1 MQNINAE
8 SKYQGEMNNRKYSG
22 NINKFLRISILVI
35 CILPLTGWAQVLT
48 IDSVL
53 NRIEKNNPE
62 LKMYDAQINAY
73 NAYADGAKSLEPLQV
88 GGGFFMTPYNVSMW
102 KGEGEQSASP
112 GMGSFMIS
120 AQQMFSN
127 PKKLNANA
135 SYMQSM
141 SSVEK
146 ETKNATKNEMFGMA
160 KMNYSELQVM
170 KKKLKILDESEELI
184 NYLIQSTE
192 IRYTYGM
199 DKLNSYYK
207 AKAMLGD
214 IQQMILMTN
223 VEIKQALVNLNT
235 LMNRDKD
242 MEFEIDTAIV
252 LKSYEVSMVDTSAI
266 SSNRS
271 DYKALEQNINLLKA
285 KQIYEQS
292 KLRPDFGIKYDH
304 MFAFGT
310 QPQQFSLMAM
320 MTIPMVPWSSK
331 MYKSSVAG
339 LNYEIEAVTSQ
350 QQAMVNNT
358 SGTLQRLKS
367 QIKNKKEQIL
377 LYEKTIIPSL
387 RKNYQVTLLA
397 YEQNTE
403 ELFMALDAWQNLKV
417 AQLGY
422 LELLNNLLQFQVQY
436 EKELEIK

>member
-1 MQNINAE
+1 MQIAD
-8 SKYQGEMNNRKYSG
+8 SKYQDKMNNRKYSE
-22 NINKFLRISILVI
+22 NINQFLRISILVI
-35 CILPLTGWAQVLT
+35 CILPLPGWAQVLT

-73 NAYADGAKSLEPLQV
+73 NAYADGAKSLEPPQI

-127 PKKLNANA
+127 SKKLNANA

-170 KKKLKILDESEELI
+170 KKKLKILNESEELI

-214 IQQMILMTN
+214 IRQMILMTN

-235 LMNRDKD
+235 LMNRDKN
-242 MEFEIDTAIV
+242 MEFETDTAIV
-252 LKSYEVSMVDTSAI
+252 LKNYEVSMIDTSAI
-266 SSNRS
+266 SASRS
-271 DYKALEQNINLLKA
+271 DYKVLEQNINLLKT

-292 KLRPDFGIKYDH
+292 RLRPDFGIKYDH

-350 QQAMVNNT
+350 QQAMLNNT
-358 SGTLQRLKS
+358 SGTLHSLKS
-367 QIKNKKEQIL
+367 QIKNKKEQIS

>member
-1 MQNINAE
+1 
-8 SKYQGEMNNRKYSG
+8 MNNRKYSG

-35 CILPLTGWAQVLT
+35 CILPLPGWAQVLT

>member
-170 KKKLKILDESEELI
+170 KKKLKILNESEELI

-235 LMNRDKD
+235 LMNRDKN

-252 LKSYEVSMVDTSAI
+252 LKSYEASMIDTSAI
-266 SSNRS
+266 SASRS
-271 DYKALEQNINLLKA
+271 DYKVLEQNINLLKA

-339 LNYEIEAVTSQ
+339 LNYEIEAVTNQ

-367 QIKNKKEQIL
+367 QIKNKKEQIS

>member
-1 MQNINAE
+1 MQNINAD
-8 SKYQGEMNNRKYSG
+8 SKYQGKMNNRKYSE
-22 NINKFLRISILVI
+22 NINPFLRISILVI
-35 CILPLTGWAQVLT
+35 CILPLPGWAQVLT

-102 KGEGEQSASP
+102 KREGEQSASP

-127 PKKLNANA
+127 SKKLNANA

-339 LNYEIEAVTSQ
+339 LNYEIEAVTNQ

-367 QIKNKKEQIL
+367 QIKNKKEQIS

>member
-1 MQNINAE
+1 MNKYSENIN
-8 SKYQGEMNNRKYSG
+8 Q
-22 NINKFLRISILVI
+22 FLRISILVI
-35 CILPLTGWAQVLT
+35 CIFPLSGWAQVLT

-53 NRIEKNNPE
+53 SRIEKNNPE

-73 NAYADGAKSLEPLQV
+73 NSYAAGAKSLEPPQI
-88 GGGFFMTPYNVSMW
+88 GAGFFMTPYNVSMW
-102 KGEGEQSASP
+102 KGEGAHSASP

-127 PKKLNANA
+127 TKKLNANA

-146 ETKNATKNEMFGMA
+146 ETKNATRNEMFGMA

-170 KKKLKILDESEELI
+170 KKKLKILNESEELI
-184 NYLIQSTE
+184 DYIIKSTE

-214 IQQMILMTN
+214 VQQMKLMAET
-223 VEIKQALVNLNT
+223 EIKQAMINLNT
-235 LMNRDKD
+235 LMNRDKNI
-242 MEFEIDTAIV
+242 EFEIDTTIV
-252 LKSYEVSMVDTSAI
+252 LKGYEVSIVDTTTI

-271 DYKALEQNINLLKA
+271 DYKVLSQNVNLLKA
-285 KQIYEQS
+285 KQLYEQS
-292 KLRPDFGIKYDH
+292 KRRPDFGIKYDH
-304 MFAFGT
+304 MFALGT

-320 MTIPMVPWSSK
+320 MTIPIAPWSSK

-358 SGTLQRLKS
+358 SGILQRLKS
-367 QIKNKKEQIL
+367 QIKNKKEQIA
-377 LYEKTIIPSL
+377 LYEKTIIPSM

-422 LELLNNLLQFQVQY
+422 LDLLNNLLQLQVQY